1 MSGEGLNLVVGF
13 GNGRQ
18 GGCRTH
24 TPELFHVTAT
34 TGQDPRMDRTN
45 RTLPTL
51 ASNTCSV
58 LSRRG
63 ISMSSFCQWRKRI
76 VESPIS
82 TALPRRSNSAQM
94 VAAPLRAAKTEA
106 SSVRVTIESL
116 GLIIDCHGDVLQNLD
131 TVLTWATRQRQSGFK
146 QFIVRN

>member
-1 MSGEGLNLVVGF
+1 MSQPRPAKIQEWTERIERFRLS
-13 GNGRQ
+13 Q
-18 GGCRTH
+18 A
-24 TPELFHVTAT
+24 TPAQFCHDE
-34 TGQDPRMDRTN
+34 
-45 RTLPTL
+45 
-51 ASNTCSV
+51 
-58 LSRRG
+58 G